1 MSTSNQS
8 TDAPDEPRT
17 SGVYVYGIVPADVE
31 AEKDAVGVCDGPVS
45 IVKHGDIAA
54 LVSEISVDRP
64 LGKPEDLRTHAH
76 VLDGTSR
83 VAPVLPLR
91 FGAVMT
97 DEDAVAEELL
107 AAHAEEF
114 AAALEELEG
123 RAQYVVKGRYV

>member
-64 LGKPEDLRTHAH
+64 LGKPRTSEPTRTCWMARPVWHRC
-76 VLDGTSR
+76 SR
-83 VAPVLPLR
+83 FVS
-91 FGAVMT
+91 G
-97 DEDAVAEELL
+97 
-107 AAHAEEF
+107 
-114 AAALEELEG
+114 
-123 RAQYVVKGRYV
+123 QS